1 MTKKQL
7 FSVRT
12 TDGPTHRPTFD
23 HRPIDPNFQTALLL
37 WYPLAM
43 VEIAGLKNDFEIL
56 AQTLNRGVIP

>member
-12 TDGPTHRPTFD
+12 TDGPAHRSTFD

-43 VEIAGLKNDFEIL
+43 AEISGLKNDF
-56 AQTLNRGVIP
+56 